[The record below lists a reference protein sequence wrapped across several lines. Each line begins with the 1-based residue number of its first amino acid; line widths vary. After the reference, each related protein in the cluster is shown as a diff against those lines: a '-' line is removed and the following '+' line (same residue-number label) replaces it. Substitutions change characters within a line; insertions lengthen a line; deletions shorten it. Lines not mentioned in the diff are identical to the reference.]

1 MVPAEPTR
9 HSRWEPGE
17 WAAVVATLAG
27 VPFCLGAGALMQ
39 YISFDYVCWVV
50 VAWGMVKLVTEEV
63 ASGE

>member
-1 MVPAEPTR
+1 M
-9 HSRWEPGE
+9 
-17 WAAVVATLAG
+17 VATLAG